1 MKKRLIS
8 YFFVALVSLIG
19 FTGCQGMFDLNSEQV
34 VFAEDND
41 LDSPTDTVYSLIGI
55 LNTMQKVADRTVL
68 LGEIRGDLVS
78 LTSSADVQLQALAN
92 FTADADNDYN
102 APEDYYAIINNC
114 NYFIANADTS
124 LKKRN
129 ISVFLKEYA
138 LVKVIRA
145 WTYLQLAQ
153 IYGSVPFVTEP
164 ILTEEQAEKDYDPK
178 DIQAIAEY
186 FIDDLVPYINT
197 DLPGYLSSEIVL
209 PIRVLLG
216 DLCLWAGRYT
226 EAATYYHDYL
236 TDATAPLPTLS
247 SRVRWSTQTNTFD
260 GYPSDSYSGIFSS
273 TEMLTYIAMETSS
286 FYGIVC
292 ELDDVFNSTNDNL
305 YYYQASYS
313 SAYKALSKSQSNCK
327 VYVNST
333 TSTRDTMYAPSENSI
348 SDLYVGDLRLSS
360 ICYHQTVSNS
370 SLNTYSTSY
379 QSIAKIGSNVCLYR
393 RGLIYLR
400 YAEAMNRAGFP
411 TAAFA
416 VLKYGLTSSTITP
429 EYIDSSEINSAAGTT
444 LLTWNSSYFTSS
456 NTIGIHARGCGDAAA
471 DKYYVIPALA
481 SRADTID
488 YVEDLICD
496 EMALETSFEGYRF
509 YDLMRIAMRREDNSY
524 LANKIASRNGSA
536 NFDQSLYET
545 LMNSQNWYLPLE

>member
-1 MKKRLIS
+1 MKKRLIP
-8 YFFVALVSLIG
+8 YLFVALVSLAG
-19 FTGCQGMFDLNSEQV
+19 LTGCQGLFDLDSEQV
-34 VFAEDND
+34 VFVEDND
-41 LDSPTDTVYSLIGI
+41 LDAPTDTVYSLIGI
-55 LNTMQKVADRTVL
+55 MNKMQKIADRTVL

-129 ISVFLKEYA
+129 NSVFLKEYA
-138 LVKVIRA
+138 AIKEIRA

-153 IYGSVPFVTEP
+153 VYGSVPFVTEP
-164 ILTEEQAEKDYDPK
+164 ILTEEQAEKDYEKK

-197 DLPGYLSSEIVL
+197 PLPGYLSSELVV
-209 PIRVLLG
+209 PIRALLG
-216 DLCLWAGRYT
+216 DLCLWAGRYMD
-226 EAATYYHDYL
+226 AATYYHDYL
-236 TDATAPLPTLS
+236 ADVTFPKPTML

-260 GYPSDSYSGIFSS
+260 GYPSNSYSGLFSS
-273 TEMLTYIAMETSS
+273 SEMLTYIAMESSS
-286 FYGIVC
+286 FNGIVSQ
-292 ELDDVFNSTNDNL
+292 LNDVFNSTRDNL
-305 YYYQASYS
+305 YYYQASFS
-313 SAYKALSKSQSNCK
+313 KAYMALSRSQSNCK

-333 TSTRDTMYAPSENSI
+333 TLTRDTLYAPSENSI
-348 SDLYVGDLRLSS
+348 SDLYVGDLRLASV
-360 ICYHQTVSNS
+360 YNHQTISNS
-370 SLNTYSTSY
+370 LLDTYSTSY
-379 QSIAKIGSNVCLYR
+379 QNIAKIGSDISLYR

-416 VLKYGLTSSTITP
+416 VLKYGLTSNTISEYVDST
-429 EYIDSSEINSAAGTT
+429 EIKSAAGTT
-444 LLTWNSSYFTSS
+444 LLTWDNTYFTSS
-456 NTIGIHARGCGDAAA
+456 NTIGIHSRGCGDVAA
-471 DKYYVIPALA
+471 DKYYVLPALA
-481 SRADTID
+481 SRAATID

-509 YDLMRIAMRREDNSY
+509 YDLMRIAMRRGDNAY
-524 LANKIASRNGSA
+524 LANKVASRKGSA

-545 LMNSQNWYLPLE
+545 LMDSQKWYLPLE